1 MPFFRL
7 RQQLIYFAHVPK
19 CAGSSLEV
27 YLQRRFGRLAFRDQA
42 HYRDP
47 GTRWTRTSPQHVT
60 VADLDRLIP
69 SRFFT
74 QRFTVLRHPVPRL
87 VSVFRFQRDWEGRI
101 GAATGLTE
109 WLEGLA
115 RVRRNSSYKYD
126 NHLRPMTAFVPE
138 DSHVFRLEEGGLA
151 QVIPWLDEVQGKTA
165 APREMPVL
173 NTHGALMAKRGT
185 TPVRVAVTPEDRARI
200 AELYAEDFARFGYD
214 PAEVPEEKVLAERH
228 LPPKPKPGAKQGNA
242 PQEQALQK
250 GIS

>member
-7 RQQLIYFAHVPK
+7 RQTLVYFAHVPK

-69 SRFFT
+69 ARFFGE
-74 QRFTVLRHPVPRL
+74 RFTMLRHPVPRL

-101 GAATGLTE
+101 DRDTGLTE
-109 WLEGLA
+109 WLDGLGRA
-115 RVRRNSSYKYD
+115 RRNSSYRLD

-138 DSHVFRLEEGGLA
+138 DSRIFRLEEGGLA
-151 QVIPWLDEVQGKTA
+151 QVIPWLDDLQGKA
-165 APREMPVL
+165 ADPREMPVL
-173 NTHGALMAKRGT
+173 NTHGGLMAKRGAA
-185 TPVRVAVTPEDRARI
+185 PRAVTVTSEDRARI
-200 AELYAEDFARFGYD
+200 AALYAEDFARFGYD
-214 PAEVPEEKVLAERH
+214 PDVVPEDVVLAERH
-228 LPPKPKPGAKQGNA
+228 LPPRPNVGQGAPK
-242 PQEQALQK
+242 QALQK
-250 GIS
+250 GHS

>member
-27 YLQRRFGRLAFRDQA
+27 YLQSRFGRLGFRDQA

-60 VADLDRLIP
+60 AEDLDRLIP
-69 SRFFT
+69 PRFFT
-74 QRFTVLRHPVPRL
+74 QRFTVLRHPIPRL

-101 GAATGLTE
+101 AAATGLTE

-115 RVRRNSSYKYD
+115 RARRGSSYKYD

-138 DSHVFRLEEGGLA
+138 DCHVFRLEEGGLA
-151 QVIPWLDEVQGKTA
+151 QVIPWLDELQGKTA

-173 NTHGALMAKRGT
+173 NTHGGLMAKRGT
-185 TPVRVAVTPEDRARI
+185 RPVAVAVTPEDRARI

-214 PAEVPEEKVLAERH
+214 PAVVPEEQAMTEKH
-228 LPPKPKPGAKQGNA
+228 LPPKPKPDAKPGTN
-242 PQEQALQK
+242 PQKQALQK
-250 GIS
+250 GNS